1 MNKQLLFIGLLL
13 APLAG
18 CQAALNDTENNN
30 DIYEK
35 DGNTVHVADKNR
47 QYNETN
53 PYDDRK
59 GRFGYAR
66 HQATPVAN
74 KEKMRAPKINREE
87 MAHIISSLTVQLPN
101 IQDASALV
109 TDEEA
114 LVVYQTDTKEREETA
129 DQVKKTAASVIPR
142 YYKIYISD
150 DASLMQ
156 SIANFSRLGSN
167 SRNVDQLMADTIKDM
182 QKSPQGKATTEMD
195 DEETDLDGK
204 GKNTGS

>member
-1 MNKQLLFIGLLL
+1 MNKKLFLFGLLL

-18 CQAALNDTENNN
+18 CQTALNDTEHN
-30 DIYEK
+30 IYEE
-35 DGNTVHVADKNR
+35 DGNTVHVADKNP
-47 QYNETN
+47 QYNERFRN
-53 PYDDRK
+53 DDRK

-74 KEKMRAPKINREE
+74 KEEMQAPQINREE

-114 LVVYQTDTKEREETA
+114 LVVYKTDSRKREETA

-142 YYKIYISD
+142 FYKIYISD
-150 DASLMQ
+150 DANLIQ
-156 SIANFSRLGSN
+156 SVANFSRLGSN
-167 SRNVDQLMADTIKDM
+167 SRNVDQLMADTIKEM
-182 QKSPQGKATTEMD
+182 QKSPQGKTTTDTD
-195 DEETDLDGK
+195 DETGLDGK
-204 GKNTGS
+204 GKNMES